1 MTSGELDLTF
11 SAAVSVSTLDPK
23 EITLQSAQALPHK
36 YQVVPPDMLEHG
48 EYERGRRGCSD
59 HRF

>member
-23 EITLQSAQALPHK
+23 EITLQSAQGTAT
-36 YQVVPPDMLEHG
+36 QVSSRTP
-48 EYERGRRGCSD
+48 
-59 HRF
+59 